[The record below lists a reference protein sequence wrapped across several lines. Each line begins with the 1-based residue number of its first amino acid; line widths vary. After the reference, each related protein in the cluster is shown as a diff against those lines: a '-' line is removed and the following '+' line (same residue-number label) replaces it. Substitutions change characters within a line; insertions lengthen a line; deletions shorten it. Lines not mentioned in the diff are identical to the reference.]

1 MATLYLVST
10 PIGNL
15 EDITARAARVLAGV
29 PVILAED
36 RRVSRTLL
44 LHLNIGTI
52 PEVYHDFNKER
63 VTPRL
68 IDRLKSGTDMAL
80 ITDAGTPGIADP
92 AYNLVRAAI
101 DEGIRIE
108 PIPGPVACIAA
119 LSASGLP
126 TDRFVFENFLPN
138 KGAARRRVLASFTEE
153 KRTVVFY
160 ESPHRIIKVMEDMEA
175 IFGDVWVVI
184 AREMTKIH
192 EEFLRGSPRQIL
204 DHFAAHPPRGEMVVL
219 FNPRIR
225 CEPTE
230 EIPAGTDNAGRVI
243 VTPDSASR

>member
-15 EDITARAARVLAGV
+15 EDITARAARILATV

-44 LHLNIGTI
+44 LHLGIGAI

-63 VTPRL
+63 VTPR
-68 IDRLKSGTDMAL
+68 IIVRLKGGEDIAL

-101 DEGIRIE
+101 DEGISVV
-108 PIPGPVACIAA
+108 PIPGPTACIAA
-119 LSASGLP
+119 LTASGLP
-126 TDRFVFENFLPN
+126 TDRFVFENFLPH
-138 KGAARRRVLASFTEE
+138 KGAARRRVLSSFLEE
-153 KRTVVFY
+153 RRTVLFY
-160 ESPHRIIKVMEDMEA
+160 ETPHRIVKVLEDMEA
-175 IFGDVWVVI
+175 IFGTPRVVI

-192 EEFLRGSPRQIL
+192 EEFLRGSPRQLL
-204 DHFAAHPPRGEMVVL
+204 DHFAAKPPRGEMVVM
-219 FNPRIR
+219 FNPRIIAGKKMGPSDAKE
-225 CEPTE
+225 EP
-230 EIPAGTDNAGRVI
+230 V
-243 VTPDSASR
+243 

>member
-15 EDITARAARVLAGV
+15 EDITSRAARVLAEV

-44 LHLNIGTI
+44 LHLGIVTI
-52 PEVYHDFNKER
+52 PKVYHDFNKER
-63 VTPRL
+63 VAPFL
-68 IDRLKSGTDMAL
+68 IARLKGGEDMAL

-101 DEGIRIE
+101 DEGITIV

-126 TDRFVFENFLPN
+126 TDRFIFENFLPH
-138 KGAARRRVLASFTEE
+138 KGAARRRVLSSFLEE
-153 KRTVVFY
+153 RRTVIFY
-160 ESPHRIIKVMEDMEA
+160 ETPHRIVKVLEDMEV
-175 IFGDVWVVI
+175 IFGRLWVVI

-192 EEFLRGSPRQIL
+192 EEFLRGSPGEL
-204 DHFAAHPPRGEMVVL
+204 LEHFAAKPPRGEMVVM
-219 FNPRIR
+219 FNVRVTAENITTSP
-225 CEPTE
+225 
-230 EIPAGTDNAGRVI
+230 DGRE
-243 VTPDSASR
+243 